1 MNTKQE
7 AVNDAWALYE
17 ESLDL
22 MTVALYRTLE
32 HPHDSVAETVLRNC
46 RDLTHH
52 YLSVAVE
59 AFGALHEENALIS
72 EYKKINQEVLA
83 WEAEVRGYGL
93 SEAQEGYY
101 QTALKNR
108 DSAMEALRV
117 LLGITRLV
125 EIVYAE
131 EKTQVS
137 KVPA

>member
-17 ESLDL
+17 DSLDL

-32 HPHDSVAETVLRNC
+32 HPHDSVAEAVLRNR
-46 RDLTHH
+46 RDLTHN
-52 YLSVAVE
+52 YLSIAAE
-59 AFGALHEENALIS
+59 AFRVLHEENDLIS